1 MSSQVDKHTVSALQ
15 SGAIGLPGVLM
26 QAITHIGPAVGLLF
40 TVQAIAGVAGVAV
53 PVALGIGGLAMAL
66 VAVSVIQL
74 SKKMSS
80 AGGYFTWVSTIIG
93 ARTGFIVAWA
103 FLLFEPI
110 GAGITLA
117 FMGGVLE
124 STFKSAYG
132 FDLPWWI
139 TALAGTAILTVVS
152 LAGLKLSIKV
162 VVALGAFEVAVGV
175 ALAATGLIHPGN
187 GGFNFDPFLPGH
199 ASSFSGLFLG
209 VVFSVFAF
217 QGFEEVAPL
226 AEESA
231 NPTKT
236 LPRAV
241 ILSLVIAIVFFIFVA
256 WGLLVGWG
264 TKDVASLVADG
275 SPALTFARA
284 VWGPFWILVVIAF
297 INSILGI
304 GTAVT
309 NASTRVIFGMARARV
324 LPAALAVVHSKR
336 KTPTNA
342 VLLQSLITLV
352 VSIGGGF
359 LLGTTGVFAFAGII
373 VTILVIVVYISG
385 NVAMWRLYSKTYPS
399 EYSRFTHLIVPI
411 ASSLLLL
418 FVGYKTLFPLPTGV
432 NAWAPIVAIAWLV
445 VGAALVVVLSVRG
458 RLGTLR
464 RAGTAIAG
472 TDSEGGT
479 ATLDPLDAH

>member
-1 MSSQVDKHTVSALQ
+1 MSTQVEKRSGSSLEA
-15 SGAIGLPGVLM
+15 GAISLPGVLM

-74 SKKMSS
+74 SKKVSS

-93 ARTGFIVAWA
+93 PRTGFIVAWA

-124 STFKSAYG
+124 STLKTAYG

-139 TALAGTAILTVVS
+139 SALVGAAILTIVS
-152 LAGLKLSIKV
+152 LNGLKLSIRV

-175 ALAATGLIHPGN
+175 ALALTGLIHPGH
-187 GGFNFDPFLPGH
+187 GGFNFQPFFPTS

-241 ILSLVIAIVFFIFVA
+241 ILSLAITIVFFIFIA

-264 TKDVASLVADG
+264 TKDVASLVSNG
-275 SPALTFARA
+275 SPALTFAQS

-309 NASTRVIFGMARARV
+309 NASTRVIFGMARAGV
-324 LPAALAVVHSKR
+324 LPSGLAVIHSKR

-342 VLLQSLITLV
+342 VLLQSLITV
-352 VSIGGGF
+352 IVSIGGGF

-385 NVAMWRLYSKTYPS
+385 NLAMWRLYSKTYPA
-399 EYSRFTHLIVPI
+399 EYNRFTHLIVPI

-418 FVGYKTLFPLPTGV
+418 FVGYKTLFPLPSGV
-432 NAWAPIVAIAWLV
+432 NAWAPIVAIGWLV
-445 VGAALVVVLSVRG
+445 IGVVIVMVLSARG
-458 RLGTLR
+458 RLGTLG
-464 RAGTAIAG
+464 RAGKAMV
-472 TDSEGGT
+472 GG
-479 ATLDPLDAH
+479 DPIDED